1 MIAIIDYGMGNLR
14 SVEKAFIHLGFN
26 PKITSNPDEI
36 INSEKAVLPGVGAFG
51 DCLNGLIEKNLYET
65 VENFIKSGK
74 YFLGIC
80 VGMQLLFEKSLEF
93 GEHKGFGFFKGTV
106 QKFPEEILNQNMKI
120 PHMGWNNIS
129 IINKNPILSNIKN
142 YSYLYFVHS
151 FYAPIVEDTVALC
164 NYGIDFT
171 ALAARQNVM
180 ATQFHPEK
188 SQKIGLNILKNFGD
202 L

>member
-26 PKITSNPDEI
+26 PIITSDPDEI

-129 IINKNPILSNIKN
+129 IIKKNPILSNIKN

>member
-106 QKFPEEILNQNMKI
+106 QKFPEEIINQNMKI

-129 IINKNPILSNIKN
+129 IIKKNPILSNIKN

-151 FYAPIVEDTVALC
+151 FYAPVVEDTVALC

>member
-26 PKITSNPDEI
+26 PIITSDPDEI

-65 VENFIKSGK
+65 VENFIESGK

-129 IINKNPILSNIKN
+129 IIKKNPILSNIKN

-151 FYAPIVEDTVALC
+151 FYAHVVEDTVALC

-171 ALAARQNVM
+171 ALAARENVI